1 MDKLDQY
8 NENRYEFKSVEDGNW
23 IDLTE
28 NINLRKK
35 KSKSKINIE
44 EGVILNLLN
53 PYIQTQLCVL
63 YGNGIRYCIDKS
75 EIIHIDKHDS
85 IGGCDKVYEVSVVIY
100 IKGAPKVKKVKIDL
114 VVKPNGV
121 TIKSIKE

>member
-23 IDLTE
+23 IDLTG

-35 KSKSKINIE
+35 KSKSNIE

-63 YGNGIRYCIDKS
+63 YGGSIRYCIDKS
-75 EIIHIDKHDS
+75 EIIHIDKHDL
-85 IGGCDKVYEVSVVIY
+85 IGGCDKVYEVSVAIY
-100 IKGAPKVKKVKIDL
+100 IKGDPKVKKIKADLIVKS
-114 VVKPNGV
+114 NGV
-121 TIKSIKE
+121 TIKSIK